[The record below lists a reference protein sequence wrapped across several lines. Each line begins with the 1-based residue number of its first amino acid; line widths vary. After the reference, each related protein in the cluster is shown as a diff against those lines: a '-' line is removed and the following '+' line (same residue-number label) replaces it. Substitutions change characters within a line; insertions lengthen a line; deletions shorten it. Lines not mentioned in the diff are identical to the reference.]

1 MGTGDGSAMSPTR
14 RADQISKVAYW
25 AYLVLGLG
33 TFVPVVGFLLFERL
47 GQLGWIYIFF
57 LVLVAPVLGTIA
69 VILSIVR
76 QIWGLESK
84 LLLLLASTAIF
95 FSISFMM
102 HTGLIPAEHDE
113 VVIASFGAVTLFIA
127 IWHFVTDR

>member
-1 MGTGDGSAMSPTR
+1 MSPTR
-14 RADQISKVAYW
+14 RADQVSKVAYW
-25 AYLVLGLG
+25 AYLVLGFG
-33 TFVPVVGFLLFERL
+33 TLVPMVAFLLFERL

-57 LVLVAPVLGTIA
+57 LVLVAPVLGAIA

-95 FSISFMM
+95 FLISFMM
-102 HTGLIPAEHDE
+102 HTGLIPAERDE
-113 VVIASFGAVTLFIA
+113 LVIASFGAVTSFIA
-127 IWHFVTDR
+127 IWHFVSDRRNPVDD

>member
-1 MGTGDGSAMSPTR
+1 M
-14 RADQISKVAYW
+14 
-25 AYLVLGLG
+25 
-33 TFVPVVGFLLFERL
+33 FLLFERL

-76 QIWGLESK
+76 QRWGTEWK
-84 LLLLLASTAIF
+84 LLALLASTAIF

-102 HTGLIPAEHDE
+102 HAGLIPAERDE
-113 VVIASFGAVTLFIA
+113 VVIASFGAVTSFIA
-127 IWHFVTDR
+127 IWHFVSDR

>member
-1 MGTGDGSAMSPTR
+1 MSPRR
-14 RADQISKVAYW
+14 RADQISKLAYW

-33 TFVPVVGFLLFERL
+33 TFVPMVMFLLFERL

-76 QIWGLESK
+76 QRWGTEWK
-84 LLLLLASTAIF
+84 LLALLASTAIF
-95 FSISFMM
+95 FSENTWSY
-102 HTGLIPAEHDE
+102 
-113 VVIASFGAVTLFIA
+113 SSCN
-127 IWHFVTDR
+127 

>member
-1 MGTGDGSAMSPTR
+1 MSPNR
-14 RADQISKVAYW
+14 RADQISKIAYW
-25 AYLVLGLG
+25 AYLIVGLG
-33 TFVPVVGFLLFERL
+33 TFVPVVVFLLFPSL
-47 GQLGWIYIFF
+47 GQLGWIFIFF

-95 FSISFMM
+95 LLISFMM
-102 HTGLIPAEHDE
+102 HTGLLPAEYDE
-113 VVIASFGAVTLFIA
+113 VVIALFGAVTSCVA
-127 IWHFVTDR
+127 IWHFVSDRRNPVDN

>member
-1 MGTGDGSAMSPTR
+1 MSPTR

-33 TFVPVVGFLLFERL
+33 AFFPVVGFLLFERL

-57 LVLVAPVLGTIA
+57 LVLVAPVLGAIA

-95 FSISFMM
+95 FAISFMM
-102 HTGLIPAEHDE
+102 HTGLIPAERDE
-113 VVIASFGAVTLFIA
+113 VVIASFGAVTSFIT
-127 IWHFVTDR
+127 IWHLVSDR

>member
-1 MGTGDGSAMSPTR
+1 MSTR
-14 RADQISKVAYW
+14 RRANQISKLAYW

-33 TFVPVVGFLLFERL
+33 TFVPMVMFLLFEHL

-76 QIWGLESK
+76 QRWGPEWK
-84 LLLLLASTAIF
+84 LLALLASTAIF
-95 FSISFMM
+95 LSISFMM
-102 HTGLIPAEHDE
+102 HTGLIPAERDE
-113 VVIASFGAVTLFIA
+113 VVIASFGAVTSFIA
-127 IWHFVTDR
+127 IWHFVSDR

>member
-1 MGTGDGSAMSPTR
+1 MSPR
-14 RADQISKVAYW
+14 CGPDRISKLAYL

-33 TFVPVVGFLLFERL
+33 TFVPMVVFLLFERL
-47 GQLGWIYIFF
+47 GQLGWIYIYF
-57 LVLVAPVLGTIA
+57 LVLVAPILGTIA
-69 VILSIVR
+69 VILSVVR

-102 HTGLIPAEHDE
+102 HTGLIPAERDE
-113 VVIASFGAVTLFIA
+113 VVIASFGLVTSFIA
-127 IWHFVTDR
+127 IWHFVSDR

>member
-1 MGTGDGSAMSPTR
+1 MSPTR
-14 RADQISKVAYW
+14 RADQVSKVAYW
-25 AYLVLGLG
+25 AYLVLGFG
-33 TFVPVVGFLLFERL
+33 TLVPMVAFLLFERL

-57 LVLVAPVLGTIA
+57 LVLVAPVLGAIA

-102 HTGLIPAEHDE
+102 HTGLIPAERDE
-113 VVIASFGAVTLFIA
+113 LVIASFGAVTAFIA
-127 IWHFVTDR
+127 FWHLVSDRRNPVDD

>member
-1 MGTGDGSAMSPTR
+1 MSPRR
-14 RADQISKVAYW
+14 RADQISKLAYW

-33 TFVPVVGFLLFERL
+33 TFVPMVMFLLFERL

-76 QIWGLESK
+76 QRWGPEWK
-84 LLLLLASTAIF
+84 LLALPASTAIF

-102 HTGLIPAEHDE
+102 HTGLIPAERDE

-127 IWHFVTDR
+127 IWHFVSDR